1 MKKLMAACLV
11 LGMFTQLFAMGGGDK
26 AAGKDAGKKGENAA
40 VKKYDLKGATVKI
53 RLWDS
58 PNPYDA
64 KTSEADKAKWL
75 PIFDAAKEKYNCNF
89 EFFTSTVEYND
100 MPAEFIKSVAGG
112 KPVWHITNNLSS
124 MWVMQL
130 AANKALVD
138 ISKPLKT
145 IGIPESYK
153 GPGKVKNGIYGF
165 VTGVGT
171 EGLVFNR
178 KMIADAGMKY
188 TPSEMFKMGK
198 WSYDDFYAYVTEL
211 QNKLPKGTYAFFIDP
226 NYWQIF
232 APPANG
238 SMAID
243 SNFKFTAID
252 KGFVE
257 SIEFLQKLMKAGVVR
272 PANTD
277 KEGNPDFWTTP
288 AATFDKGVEVA
299 MTHRAMWQ
307 VGGLKGNG
315 VDWGYVPYPWG
326 SNVKLKKAGDYTSLS
341 PEYQA
346 AYYDTAL
353 IGPIL
358 SGSEKSFPGVKPEEV
373 YEALLHLTIDLFVE
387 PDRIAELEKMA
398 KGIEVEEE
406 MDLGAFNDM
415 LSAQLYNWETKRT
428 VLNPIV
434 VLQGSKLGFS
444 NGGTVSFTKLIRTII
459 AEDKPVRATL
469 EAVKAEIESGI
480 KDAGY

>member
-1 MKKLMAACLV
+1 MKKAMTICLV
-11 LGMFTQLFAMGGGDK
+11 LGLLCGCTRSGADQS
-26 AAGKDAGKKGENAA
+26 GKTESSTGN
-40 VKKYDLKGATVKI
+40 VYDLKGNTVKV

-64 KTSEADKAKWL
+64 ETSEADKAKWL
-75 PIFDAAKEKYNCNF
+75 PIYEAAKKKYNCNF
-89 EFFTSTVEYND
+89 EFFTSTADYDN

-112 KPVWHITNNLSS
+112 KPAWHITNNLSA

-138 ISKPLKT
+138 ISKPLKNFS
-145 IGIPESYK
+145 IPESYQRA
-153 GPGKVKNGIYGF
+153 GQVKNGIYGF
-165 VTGVGT
+165 ITGVGT

-178 KMIADAGMKY
+178 KMIAEAGMQY

-211 QNKLPKGTYAFFIDP
+211 QNKLPKGNYAFFIDP

-232 APPANG
+232 AAPANG

-243 SNFKFTAID
+243 SSFKFTALD
-252 KGFVE
+252 NGFIE
-257 SIEFLQKLMKAGVVR
+257 SIEFLQKLIKAGVVR
-272 PANTD
+272 PADTD
-277 KEGNPDFWTTP
+277 KEGKPDFWTTP
-288 AATFDKGVEVA
+288 SVTFDKGIEVA

-326 SNVKLKKAGDYTSLS
+326 SQVKLAKADDYTSLNS
-341 PEYQA
+341 NYKA

-353 IGPIL
+353 IGSIL
-358 SGSEKSFPGVKPEEV
+358 AGSEKNFPGIEPDVV
-373 YEALLHLTIDLFVE
+373 YDTLLHLIFDLFI
-387 PDRIAELEKMA
+387 DSDTITRLEKMT
-398 KGIEVEEE
+398 KGVKVEEE
-406 MDLGAFNDM
+406 LALGNFNDM
-415 LSAQLYNWETKRT
+415 LSAELYTWETART

-434 VLQGSKLGFS
+434 IFS
-444 NGGTVSFTKLIRTII
+444 NNKIGHSSGGTVSFPALIRNII
-459 AEDKPVRATL
+459 AENKPVRASL

>member
-1 MKKLMAACLV
+1 MKKAMTICLV
-11 LGMFTQLFAMGGGDK
+11 LALLSSCTRSRTDKSGKTSSVGD
-26 AAGKDAGKKGENAA
+26 
-40 VKKYDLKGATVKI
+40 VYDLKGNTVMV

-64 KTSEADKAKWL
+64 ETSEADKAKWL
-75 PIFDAAKEKYNCNF
+75 PIYEAAKKKYNCNF
-89 EFFTSTVEYND
+89 EFYTSTSNYDD
-100 MPAEFIKSVAGG
+100 MPAEWIKSVAAG
-112 KPVWHITNNLSS
+112 KPAWHITNNLSA

-130 AANKALVD
+130 AANKTLVD
-138 ISKPLKT
+138 ISTPLKG

-153 GPGKVKNGIYGF
+153 LPGKVKDGVYGF

-178 KMIADAGMKY
+178 KMIADAGMQY
-188 TPSEMFKMGK
+188 TPSEMFEMGK

-211 QNKLPKGTYAFFIDP
+211 QNKLPKGSYAFFIDP

-232 APPANG
+232 AAPANG

-243 SNFKFTAID
+243 SSFRFSALDT
-252 KGFVE
+252 GFVE

-277 KEGNPDFWTTP
+277 KEGKPDFWFTP
-288 AATFDKGVEVA
+288 VNTFDKGVEVA

-307 VGGLKGNG
+307 VGGLKENG

-326 SNVKLKKAGDYTSLS
+326 PQVKLAKEGDYTSLS
-341 PEYQA
+341 SNYQA
-346 AYYDTAL
+346 AYYDTGV
-353 IGPIL
+353 IGSIMA
-358 SGSEKSFPGVKPEEV
+358 GSEKSFPDIKPDVV
-373 YEALLHLTIDLFVE
+373 YDTLLHLICDLFIE
-387 PDRIAELEKMA
+387 PDAAVKLEKMA
-398 KGIEVEEE
+398 KGMKVETELE
-406 MDLGAFNDM
+406 LGNFNDM
-415 LSAQLYNWETKRT
+415 LSAQLYTWETTRT

-434 VLQGSKLGFS
+434 ILSNAKLGRS
-444 NGGTVSFTKLIRTII
+444 SGGTVSFPELIREII
-459 AEDKPVRATL
+459 AKNKPVRASL

>member
-1 MKKLMAACLV
+1 MKKLIAACLV
-11 LGMFTQLFAMGGGDK
+11 LGMLIPLFALGGGE
-26 AAGKDAGKKGENAA
+26 KDAGKTDGKSAG
-40 VKKYDLKGATVKI
+40 KYDLKGHTVKI
-53 RLWDS
+53 RLWDF
-58 PNPYDA
+58 PNPYDE
-64 KTSEADKAKWL
+64 KTPEADKAKYL
-75 PIFDAAKEKYNCNF
+75 PIFEAAKAKYNCNF

-145 IGIPESYK
+145 MGIPESYK
-153 GPGKVKNGIYGF
+153 GPGKVKNGTYGF

-178 KMIADAGMKY
+178 KMIADAGMQY

-198 WSYDDFYAYVTEL
+198 WSYDDFYAYLTEL

-238 SMAID
+238 AMAID
-243 SNFKFTAID
+243 NNFKFTATD

-257 SIEFLQKLMKAGVVR
+257 SIEFLQKLMKAGVIR

-277 KEGNPDFWTTP
+277 KEGKPDFWSTP

-307 VGGLKGNG
+307 VGSLKGNG

-341 PEYQA
+341 PEYKA

-353 IGPIL
+353 TGSIL
-358 SGSEKSFPGVKPEEV
+358 AGSEKSFPGLKPDIV
-373 YEALLHLTIDLFVE
+373 YEALLHLTIDLFIDS
-387 PDRIAELEKMA
+387 DRAAELAKMA
-398 KGIEVEEE
+398 QGLPVEEE
-406 MDLGAFNDM
+406 MELGDFNDM
-415 LSAQLYNWETKRT
+415 LSAQLYNWELQRT

-434 VLQGSKLGFS
+434 VLGGSKLGYS
-444 NGGTVSFTKLIRTII
+444 NGGTVSFPALIRKII

-469 EAVKAEIESGI
+469 ESVKTEIEAGL